1 MGFHLPLIFA
11 ILSLA
16 AVALANNAAQPAPQL
31 YWNSVLPNTQMP
43 RSISELLHPD
53 STNEEKSKPEIFPL
67 QGNRVYTQSHYKK
80 RPPPPSDE
88 GKPETFPLGNSH
100 YTQTRYKKRPPPPS
114 DEGKPENFPL
124 GNSHYTQ
131 TRYKKRPP
139 PPSDEGKPENFPLA
153 NSFYT
158 QTRYKKRPPPPSDEG
173 KPENFPLANSFYTQS
188 HYKKR
193 PPPPSDEGKPE
204 NFPLARSPP
213 SDSQLKH
220 YKDLA
225 IFFFEKDMRPGTT
238 MKFQFPRNSNTAT
251 FLPRESAQSI
261 PFSSKKLPEIF
272 NHFSVKPTSEE
283 AKTIKQTIEECEAP
297 GLKGEEKYCATSLE
311 SMVDFSTSKLGT
323 RNVEAIST
331 EVLEEGATKYMHNY
345 TTMPGLKKLEG
356 DKVVVCH
363 KENYPY
369 AVFLCHAIKQ
379 TEAYVLSL
387 KADDGMKVKAVTI
400 CHLDTSEWDPE
411 HLSFQIL
418 NVKPGT
424 TPICH
429 FLTTDAIAWVPKHKS
444 A

>member
-16 AVALANNAAQPAPQL
+16 AVALANHAAQPAPQL

-53 STNEEKSKPEIFPL
+53 STNEEKSTNIVNAVGNGKGKPKIFPFS
-67 QGNRVYTQSHYKK
+67 GYSRKNYEGS
-80 RPPPPSDE
+80 PPPHVQKNYGQKNYE
-88 GKPETFPLGNSH
+88 GVKVYGQKNYERGAS
-100 YTQTRYKKRPPPPS
+100 
-114 DEGKPENFPL
+114 
-124 GNSHYTQ
+124 
-131 TRYKKRPP
+131 
-139 PPSDEGKPENFPLA
+139 
-153 NSFYT
+153 
-158 QTRYKKRPPPPSDEG
+158 
-173 KPENFPLANSFYTQS
+173 
-188 HYKKR
+188 
-193 PPPPSDEGKPE
+193 
-204 NFPLARSPP
+204 P
-213 SDSQLKH
+213 SDSQLLH
-220 YKDLA
+220 YRDLA
-225 IFFFEKDMRPGTT
+225 IFFFEKDMRPGAT
-238 MKFQFPRNSNTAT
+238 MQFQFPRNSNTAT

-261 PFSSKKLPEIF
+261 PFSSNKLPEIF
-272 NHFSVKPTSEE
+272 NHFSVKPTSVE

-331 EVLEEGATKYMHNY
+331 EILEKGATMSMHNY
-345 TTMPGLKKLEG
+345 TTMPGLKKLAG

-369 AVFLCHAIKQ
+369 AVFFCHAIKQ
-379 TEAYVLSL
+379 TAAYVLSL

-429 FLTTDAIAWVPKHKS
+429 FISTDAIAWVPNHKS

>member
-11 ILSLA
+11 LLSLA
-16 AVALANNAAQPAPQL
+16 AVALANHAAQPAPQL

-53 STNEEKSKPEIFPL
+53 STNEEKSTNIVNAVGDGK
-67 QGNRVYTQSHYKK
+67 SK
-80 RPPPPSDE
+80 RSYSLSNYGSPPPNVQEHYGGGVKVYSQKNYE
-88 GKPETFPLGNSH
+88 GGVKIYSRKNYGGGVKIYS
-100 YTQTRYKKRPPPPS
+100 QRRYRR
-114 DEGKPENFPL
+114 G
-124 GNSHYTQ
+124 
-131 TRYKKRPP
+131 
-139 PPSDEGKPENFPLA
+139 
-153 NSFYT
+153 
-158 QTRYKKRPPPPSDEG
+158 
-173 KPENFPLANSFYTQS
+173 
-188 HYKKR
+188 
-193 PPPPSDEGKPE
+193 
-204 NFPLARSPP
+204 SPP
-213 SDSQLKH
+213 SDNQLLH

-225 IFFFEKDMRPGTT
+225 IFFFEKDMRPGAT

-261 PFSSKKLPEIF
+261 PFSSNKLPEIF
-272 NHFSVKPTSEE
+272 GHFSVKPTSEE

-331 EVLEEGATKYMHNY
+331 EILEKGATMSMHNY
-345 TTMPGLKKLEG
+345 TTMPGLKKLAG

-369 AVFLCHAIKQ
+369 AVFFCHAIKQ
-379 TEAYVLSL
+379 TAAYVLSL

-429 FLTTDAIAWVPKHKS
+429 FISTDAIAWVPNHKS

>member
-1 MGFHLPLIFA
+1 MGFHLPLIVA

-53 STNEEKSKPEIFPL
+53 STNEEKSKPENIPL
-67 QGNRVYTQSHYKK
+67 ARSGYSRK
-80 RPPPPSDE
+80 RYGGGPPPSDE
-88 GKPETFPLGNSH
+88 GKPESIPLRNSG
-100 YTQTRYKKRPPPPS
+100 YQRKNYGGRP
-114 DEGKPENFPL
+114 
-124 GNSHYTQ
+124 
-131 TRYKKRPP
+131 
-139 PPSDEGKPENFPLA
+139 
-153 NSFYT
+153 
-158 QTRYKKRPPPPSDEG
+158 
-173 KPENFPLANSFYTQS
+173 
-188 HYKKR
+188 
-193 PPPPSDEGKPE
+193 
-204 NFPLARSPP
+204 PP
-213 SDSQLKH
+213 SDSQLLH
-220 YKDLA
+220 YRDLA
-225 IFFFEKDMRPGTT
+225 IFFFEKDMRPGST
-238 MKFQFPRNSNTAT
+238 MQFQFPRNSNTAT

-261 PFSSKKLPEIF
+261 PFSSNKLSEIF
-272 NHFSVKPTSEE
+272 NHFSVKPTSVE

-345 TTMPGLKKLEG
+345 TTMPGLKKLAG

-369 AVFLCHAIKQ
+369 AVFFCHAIKQ
-379 TEAYVLSL
+379 TEAYVLTL

-429 FLTTDAIAWVPKHKS
+429 FISTDAIAWVPNHKS

>member
-16 AVALANNAAQPAPQL
+16 AVALANHAAQPAPQL

-53 STNEEKSKPEIFPL
+53 STNEEKSTNIVNAVGDGKNKRSYSL
-67 QGNRVYTQSHYKK
+67 RNYGK
-80 RPPPPSDE
+80 RPPPSVGDGKSKRNYSLTNYRKPPPASVGDGKSKRNYSLRNYRKPPPASDE
-88 GKPETFPLGNSH
+88 GKPEIFPSNKKH
-100 YTQTRYKKRPPPPS
+100 YSLRNYRKPPPAS
-114 DEGKPENFPL
+114 DEGKPENIPL
-124 GNSHYTQ
+124 RNSGYQ
-131 TRYKKRPP
+131 RKNYGGRPP
-139 PPSDEGKPENFPLA
+139 ASDEGKP
-153 NSFYT
+153 
-158 QTRYKKRPPPPSDEG
+158 
-173 KPENFPLANSFYTQS
+173 
-188 HYKKR
+188 
-193 PPPPSDEGKPE
+193 
-204 NFPLARSPP
+204 
-213 SDSQLKH
+213 DSQLLH
-220 YKDLA
+220 YRDLA
-225 IFFFEKDMRPGTT
+225 IFFFEKDMRPGAT
-238 MKFQFPRNSNTAT
+238 MQFQFPRNSNTAT

-261 PFSSKKLPEIF
+261 PFSSNKLPEIF
-272 NHFSVKPTSEE
+272 NHFSVKPTSVE

-331 EVLEEGATKYMHNY
+331 EVLERGATMSMHNY
-345 TTMPGLKKLEG
+345 TTMPGLKKLAG

-369 AVFLCHAIKQ
+369 AVFFCHAIKQ

-411 HLSFQIL
+411 HMSFQIL

-429 FLTTDAIAWVPKHKS
+429 FISTDAIAWVPKHKS

>member
-1 MGFHLPLIFA
+1 MEFHLPLIFA

-16 AVALANNAAQPAPQL
+16 AVALANHAAQPAPQL

-53 STNEEKSKPEIFPL
+53 STNEEKGNGKGKPESFPL
-67 QGNRVYTQSHYKK
+67 GNRRYTQSHYGKG
-80 RPPPPSDE
+80 PPPSDE
-88 GKPETFPLGNSH
+88 GKPESFPLGNRRYTQSH
-100 YTQTRYKKRPPPPS
+100 YGKGPPPS
-114 DEGKPENFPL
+114 DEGKPESFPL
-124 GNSHYTQ
+124 GNRRYTQ
-131 TRYKKRPP
+131 TRYGKHP
-139 PPSDEGKPENFPLA
+139 PPSDEGKPEKLPFSSYSRKTYGSPPPYVQKNYGPGVKR
-153 NSFYT
+153 YT
-158 QTRYKKRPPPPSDEG
+158 QRRYRRAPPPSD
-173 KPENFPLANSFYTQS
+173 NQLL
-188 HYKKR
+188 HYK
-193 PPPPSDEGKPE
+193 E
-204 NFPLARSPP
+204 
-213 SDSQLKH
+213 
-220 YKDLA
+220 LA
-225 IFFFEKDMRPGTT
+225 IFFFEKDMSPGAT

-261 PFSSKKLPEIF
+261 PFSSNKLPEIF
-272 NHFSVKPTSEE
+272 NHFSLKPTSVE
-283 AKTIKQTIEECEAP
+283 AKTIKETIEECEAP

-331 EVLEEGATKYMHNY
+331 EVLERGTTMSMHNY
-345 TTMPGLKKLEG
+345 TTMPGLKKLAG

-369 AVFLCHAIKQ
+369 AVYFCHAIKQ
-379 TEAYVLSL
+379 TAAYVLSL
-387 KADDGMKVKAVTI
+387 KGDDGEKVKAVTI

-424 TPICH
+424 VPICH
-429 FLTTDAIAWVPKHKS
+429 FISTDAIAWVPKHKS

>member
-1 MGFHLPLIFA
+1 MGFHLPFIFA

-16 AVALANNAAQPAPQL
+16 AVALANHAAQPAPQL

-53 STNEEKSKPEIFPL
+53 STNEEKSKPENFPL
-67 QGNRVYTQSHYKK
+67 GNRRYTQSHY
-80 RPPPPSDE
+80 
-88 GKPETFPLGNSH
+88 GKL
-100 YTQTRYKKRPPPPS
+100 PPPS
-114 DEGKPENFPL
+114 DEGKPENIPL
-124 GNSHYTQ
+124 GNRHYTQ
-131 TRYKKRPP
+131 TRYGKGP
-139 PPSDEGKPENFPLA
+139 PPSDKGKPKIFA
-153 NSFYT
+153 FSGYSRK
-158 QTRYKKRPPPPSDEG
+158 RYGGSPPPYVQKQYGEGAKHYIQSHYGKAPPPSD
-173 KPENFPLANSFYTQS
+173 N
-188 HYKKR
+188 
-193 PPPPSDEGKPE
+193 
-204 NFPLARSPP
+204 
-213 SDSQLKH
+213 QLLH

-225 IFFFEKDMRPGTT
+225 IFFFEKDMRPGAT

-283 AKTIKQTIEECEAP
+283 AKTIKQTIEECEAS

-369 AVFLCHAIKQ
+369 AVFFCHAIKQ
-379 TEAYVLSL
+379 TAAYVLSL

-429 FLTTDAIAWVPKHKS
+429 FISTDAIAWVPKHKS